1 MLVCCEKLKPG
12 IESSSSDSVLASEAA
27 ISSLEMT
34 YVCTGASESLCS
46 VFVPVTTI
54 GFIISGPGLAACS
67 GVVSALAELAMSNDK
82 INPQIMFLFA
92 FIFAPVCL
100 LYIRGL
106 FLTSGRPCA
115 NSGRSFL
122 DVFQILPETKPFL
135 LNFLCKNGP
144 YIPSFLLSL
153 PCSLRRAFSPFQRIG
168 VCSRTQTLTHRG
180 SL

>member
-1 MLVCCEKLKPG
+1 
-12 IESSSSDSVLASEAA
+12 
-27 ISSLEMT
+27 
-34 YVCTGASESLCS
+34 
-46 VFVPVTTI
+46 
-54 GFIISGPGLAACS
+54 
-67 GVVSALAELAMSNDK
+67 MSNDK

-100 LYIRGL
+100 FYTRGL

-180 SL
+180 SLWSHGAFCMLKKAPDSNGISRNFSSFCRQSAISREVVPWPVRQPRAYLTLIEGLAESLSRHVHVC